1 MMEFLRTSLPEDVK
15 RCFYCGEFRKAEK
28 LIRAYLSQ
36 ELPSSMEKRLGY
48 QLEIMNRLRYDYSIS
63 QERARKELSESIVN
77 LKDTEFEKWLSE
89 GTLDY
94 LKIDGNLKFFSRFV
108 DNLVFAEPK
117 LAERRATKKDSGAS
131 GDVLSAIIRMSSG
144 ELRKYRIRAGITIK
158 IDKRVPEGRY
168 RVWLPVPRENYQ
180 IEHVKIIKTKP
191 GSYYI
196 SDSEQR
202 TVYFES
208 KEREFSVEFEYEISE
223 LDDGLPGAVKEK
235 YLKEKPP
242 HIVFTPLLREIADSI
257 NGSTALEKAKN
268 IYRWVTE
275 HMRYF
280 YVRNYGTYENI
291 SEYAATNL
299 KGDCGF
305 HAILF
310 ITLARIAGIP
320 AKWQSGW
327 FITPHYAGPH
337 DWAQVYIDGKWYPV
351 DASFGNLNRHTKV
364 ENEFYFG
371 NLDAFRMIAND
382 DILEEFSPNKN
393 FWRSDPVDNQ
403 VGEVEN
409 EEQNIYY
416 NGFSWRIYLKEM
428 KRVGSGYFAKTT
440 EKQNGKY

>member
-1 MMEFLRTSLPEDVK
+1 MMELLSTSLPEDVK
-15 RCFYCGEFRKAEK
+15 RCFYSGEFRKAEK
-28 LIRAYLSQ
+28 LIRTYLSR
-36 ELPSSMEKRLGY
+36 ELPRVLRQRLEY
-48 QLEIMNRLRYDYSIS
+48 QLEIINRLRYEYSLS
-63 QERARKELSESIVN
+63 QERARRELSESIVN
-77 LKDTEFEKWLSE
+77 LKDSEFKKWLGE
-89 GTLDY
+89 GTLDC
-94 LKIDGNLKFFSRFV
+94 LKIDGKLKFFSRFV
-108 DNLVFAEPK
+108 DNLIFAEPE
-117 LAERRATKKDSGAS
+117 LATRRAKKKDSGAS

-144 ELRKYRIRAGITIK
+144 KLRKYRIRAGIIVRIHKT
-158 IDKRVPEGRY
+158 VPEGKY

-180 IEHVKIIKTKP
+180 IENVKIIKAKP
-191 GSYYI
+191 SSYYI
-196 SDSEQR
+196 GDSEQS

-223 LDDGLPGAVKEK
+223 LDDGISGAVKEK

-242 HIVFTPLLREIADSI
+242 HIVFTPILREIADSI
-257 NGSTALEKAKN
+257 QGSTELEKAKN

-337 DWAQVYIDGKWYPV
+337 DWAQIYIDGKWYPV
-351 DASFGNLNRHTKV
+351 DASFGNLKRHTKV

-382 DILEEFSPNKN
+382 DILEDFSPKKK

-409 EEQNIYY
+409 EEKNIYY
-416 NGFSWRIYLKEM
+416 DGFSWKIYMKEI
-428 KRVGSGYFAKTT
+428 KSESG
-440 EKQNGKY
+440 